1 MQRCS
6 LSKCA
11 SCKKVGLWQR
21 HCHWKYYTQWMER
34 EGGRERDRKGERRRG
49 EKKNAGGFRKRE
61 SFEHTTK
68 KGKEKWSTKRERNK
82 IDRVNSSWTLSR
94 IVFFSFL
101 FFPSAFFP
109 FRSNL
114 YSARQIASY
123 TWNKIS
129 PVHRPFYFRS
139 NANRKINRNQR
150 RFTRMESTYVIHTH
164 SVQLNINRPLIR
176 QRGDNYNITGIR
188 RMQDHQHPS
197 YEEFPSFTWW
207 KYVIRY

>member
-34 EGGRERDRKGERRRG
+34 EREGRRG
-49 EKKNAGGFRKRE
+49 EKKMLKLREGRGGGFRKRE
-61 SFEHTTK
+61 SFEYTTK
-68 KGKEKWSTKRERNK
+68 KGKEKWSTKRERNR

-94 IVFFSFL
+94 IVSFFF
-101 FFPSAFFP
+101 FFP

-123 TWNKIS
+123 TRNKIS
-129 PVHRPFYFRS
+129 PVHRPLYFRS
-139 NANRKINRNQR
+139 IANKER
-150 RFTRMESTYVIHTH
+150 HT
-164 SVQLNINRPLIR
+164 SWIYP
-176 QRGDNYNITGIR
+176 
-188 RMQDHQHPS
+188 
-197 YEEFPSFTWW
+197 FASFA
-207 KYVIRY
+207 